1 MTQFYDTYTNRLDR
15 KGRVSVPAP
24 FRAVLER
31 LGAADLIL
39 SPNHKHP
46 CIDAR
51 PDTLFRQIAAS
62 LDTLD
67 MFSDEHDDL
76 ATTLFARATS
86 AMPDAEGRI
95 TLPERLIAHAGLTD
109 QVAFMGIGAS
119 FQLWTPEAAAARTAE
134 AERRSLERRLT
145 VPRARPGAP
154 A

>member
-1 MTQFYDTYTNRLDR
+1 MTQFYDTYTNRLDK

-24 FRAVLER
+24 FRATLER

-39 SPNHKHP
+39 SPNHKYP

-51 PDTLFRQIAAS
+51 PDTLFRQMAAA

-76 ATTLFARATS
+76 TTTLFARSTS

-109 QVAFMGIGAS
+109 QVTFMGAGPS
-119 FQLWTPEAAAARTAE
+119 FQLWTPERAEARMAE
-134 AERRSLERRLT
+134 AEKRSLERRLT
-145 VPRARPGAP
+145 VPRGRAGGP

>member
-31 LGAADLIL
+31 LGATDLIL
-39 SPNHKHP
+39 SPNHKYP

-51 PDTLFRQIAAS
+51 PDTLFRQLAAQ
-62 LDTLD
+62 LETLD
-67 MFSDEHDDL
+67 VFSDEHDDL
-76 ATTLFARATS
+76 TTTLFARSTS

-95 TLPERLIAHAGLTD
+95 TLPERLIAHAKLTD
-109 QVAFMGIGAS
+109 QVTFMGAGAS
-119 FQLWTPEAAAARTAE
+119 FQLWAPEAAEARLAE
-134 AERRSLERRLT
+134 AERRTLERRLT
-145 VPRARPGAP
+145 VPRRRSAGP

>member
-24 FRAVLER
+24 FRAVLDR
-31 LGAADLIL
+31 LGATDLIL

-95 TLPERLIAHAGLTD
+95 TLPERLIAHAGFTD
-109 QVAFMGIGAS
+109 QVAFMGVGPS
-119 FQLWTPEAAAARTAE
+119 FQLWTPEAAAARAAE

-145 VPRARPGAP
+145 VPRGRPGAP